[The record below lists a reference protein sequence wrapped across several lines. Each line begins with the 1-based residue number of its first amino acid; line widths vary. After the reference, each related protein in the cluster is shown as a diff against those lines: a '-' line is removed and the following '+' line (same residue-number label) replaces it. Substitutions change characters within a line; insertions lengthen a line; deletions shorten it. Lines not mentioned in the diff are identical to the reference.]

1 MSSEHPV
8 LSTVRRP
15 VALAGAAAII
25 ALGAAGCGSSGS
37 SSTAAP
43 APSSSA
49 AASTPANAPEVNPAG
64 DIPDDQAFVPF
75 ALPGEKIKVDI
86 PEGWSRTSTGGAVRF
101 TDKLNAIKVE
111 TMPAGAPPTVRDTK
125 QTDVPKLASSVPGFK
140 LDGVSSVTR
149 KAGTAIRTL
158 YLADAK
164 ADPVTGK
171 AGTDA
176 VERYVFFKNGKDLVL
191 TLSGP
196 EGADNVDPWKIVTDS
211 VSFSG

>member
-15 VALAGAAAII
+15 IALAGAAGII

-49 AASTPANAPEVNPAG
+49 AASTPAGAPEVNPAG

-75 ALPGEKIKVDI
+75 SVPGASIKVDI
-86 PEGWSRTSTGGAVRF
+86 PEGWSRTSANGAVRF

-111 TMPAGAPPTVRDTK
+111 TMPASAPPTVRDTK
-125 QTDVPKLASSVPGFK
+125 QTEVPKLASSVPGFK
-140 LDGVSSVTR
+140 LEGVSSVTR

-158 YLADAK
+158 YLGDAK

-171 AGTDA
+171 AGTDE

-196 EGADNVDPWKIVTDS
+196 KGADNVDPWKIVTDS

>member
-1 MSSEHPV
+1 MSSEHLV

-15 VALAGAAAII
+15 IVLAGAAAIV

-37 SSTAAP
+37 SSSVTAKAAAP
-43 APSSSA
+43 AGT
-49 AASTPANAPEVNPAG
+49 STVAKTPEVSPSG
-64 DIPDDQAFVPF
+64 DISDKQAYVPIQV
-75 ALPGEKIKVDI
+75 PGAKAKLTV

-111 TMPAGAPPTVRDTK
+111 TMPAGAPPTARDAK
-125 QTDVPKLASSVPGFK
+125 QTEVPKLAAAVPGFK
-140 LDGVSSVTR
+140 LQGVSTVTR

-171 AGTDA
+171 AGIDA

-196 EGADNVDPWKIVTDS
+196 KGADNVDPWKIVTNS
-211 VSFSG
+211 VSFTA